1 MLVRGGVEEGAGGGR
16 GEEGGALGG
25 GEVEEEEH
33 VGRGGAGGEGALRGA
48 ISARAGGSVTEI
60 EGTFKW
66 AEIGDGETRG
76 TECDGGT
83 WDAVDVIDVG
93 RARSELAN
101 SGGDGEAC
109 SGS

>member
-1 MLVRGGVEEGAGGGR
+1 M
-16 GEEGGALGG
+16 
-25 GEVEEEEH
+25 
-33 VGRGGAGGEGALRGA
+33 
-48 ISARAGGSVTEI
+48 TEI

-66 AEIGDGETRG
+66 EEIGDGETRG

-93 RARSELAN
+93 RARSEFAN